1 MLRWIKKIIIAPVDW
16 VLYRLLNEQQRKKLT
31 EKLSDEQKAK
41 IKRLIGGKK
50 QAQRQQLKQ
59 IKHHLYSL
67 GFTEKGLEDLKSFY
81 ANIKDKHLKRLAAW
95 ELVLW
100 YANLYTEDGAKQAL
114 SYLPEASD
122 GEQDPDQ
129 LRRIAILKAECH
141 ERIHQIE
148 EGKQVLQ
155 HMLEKQPHPDVYL
168 GMANLEASIKDRLRW
183 INKAM
188 DVYSLQPITF
198 TTMENPSY
206 DDLANEPLNKKV
218 TDGPKVS
225 VIFPAYNAET
235 GIGTA
240 IESILRQT
248 WQNLELLVVD
258 DCSPDNT
265 AAVIRNYAKQ
275 DGRVKLLSTPVNSG
289 PYVARNIALKEAT
302 GEFIT
307 INDADDWSHMEKI
320 EIQVKHLIGNKNV
333 IANTSEHARLTEE
346 LKLYRRGTPGK
357 YIFPNM
363 SSIMFRR
370 EPVMEKIGF
379 WDSVRFAADGEF
391 KRRLIKVFGKAAY
404 VDLETGP
411 LSLPRQS
418 VASLT
423 SSSAFGYNGF
433 FKGVRKEYVESLE
446 YFHRQA
452 DSLYYPYPQE
462 KRPFPVPE
470 PMWPKREEK
479 LTGWREFDVIIASD
493 FRLQE
498 TNKPAEKEIEKQR
511 QAGKRIGLVQMYH
524 YHLSIHHDIQ
534 PEIRQ
539 LLDGQAVQMI
549 VYGEKVTSTR
559 LIIMTPRILEEQ
571 QKYVPEIKA
580 ESIAVI
586 MTETPEKNIDHMQ
599 EQLQAYFGRNGRW
612 YPMDETVRASFAHR
626 HPDQKS
632 QLAKENWEQI
642 TYEKLE
648 G

>member
-1 MLRWIKKIIIAPVDW
+1 MFRILKKIIIAPIDW
-16 VLYRLLNEQQRKKLT
+16 VLYRLLNEKQRKKLT
-31 EKLSDEQKAK
+31 DKLSDEQKAK

-67 GFTEKGLEDLKSFY
+67 GFTEKALEDLKSFH
-81 ANIKDKHLKRLAAW
+81 ANMKDKHLKRLAAW

-100 YANLYTEDGAKQAL
+100 FANIYTEDGAKQAL
-114 SYLPEASD
+114 AYIPAASD

-129 LRRIAILKAECH
+129 LRRIAIIKAECH
-141 ERIHQIE
+141 ERLNQME

-155 HMLEKQPHPDVYL
+155 EILKTQTHPDLYL
-168 GMANLEASIKDRLRW
+168 GLANLETSISDRVEW
-183 INKAM
+183 MNKAM
-188 DVYSLQPITF
+188 QMYDLQPITF
-198 TTMENPSY
+198 TAEDQPNY
-206 DDLANEPLNKKV
+206 DDIANEPLNRKIA
-218 TDGPKVS
+218 DGPKVS
-225 VIFPAYNAET
+225 VIFPAYNAES

-240 IESILRQT
+240 IESILAQT

-275 DGRVKLLSTPVNSG
+275 DSRVKLLSTPVNSG
-289 PYVARNIALKEAT
+289 PYVARNIALKQAT

-307 INDADDWSHMEKI
+307 INDADDWSHAEKI
-320 EIQVKHLIGNKNV
+320 EIQVKHLMDNKNI

-370 EPVMEKIGF
+370 KPVMEKVGF

-404 VDLETGP
+404 VDMETGP
-411 LSLPRQS
+411 LSLPRQA

-423 SSSAFGYNGF
+423 SSSAFGYSGF
-433 FKGVRKEYVESLE
+433 FMGVRKEYVESLE
-446 YFHRQA
+446 YFHKQA

-462 KRPFPVPE
+462 TRPFPVPE
-470 PMWPKREEK
+470 PMWPEREEK
-479 LTGWREFDVIIASD
+479 LTGYREFDVIIASD
-493 FRLQE
+493 FRLKE
-498 TNKPAEKEIEKQR
+498 TNKTAIKEIEKQL
-511 QAGKRIGLVQMYH
+511 QAGKRVGLTQMYH
-524 YHLSIHHDIQ
+524 YNLSINHDIQ

-539 LLDGQAVQMI
+539 MLDGKSVQMI
-549 VYGEKVTSTR
+549 VYGEKVTAAG
-559 LIIMTPRILEEQ
+559 IIVMNPLVLADR
-571 QKYVPEIKA
+571 QKYIPEIKA
-580 ESIAVI
+580 DSIAVI
-586 MTETPEKNIDHMQ
+586 LTETPDENMEQMQ
-599 EQLQAYFGRNGRW
+599 DQLQAYFGKRGRW
-612 YPMDETVRASFAHR
+612 YPIDETARESFENK
-626 HPDQKS
+626 HPDKKDR
-632 QLAKENWEQI
+632 LAKENWEQMA
-642 TYEKLE
+642 YEKLE

>member
-1 MLRWIKKIIIAPVDW
+1 MFRILKKIIIAPIDW

-31 EKLSDEQKAK
+31 DKLSDEQKAK

-67 GFTEKGLEDLKSFY
+67 GFTEKGLEDLKSFH
-81 ANIKDKHLKRLAAW
+81 ANMKDKHLKRLAAW

-100 YANLYTEDGAKQAL
+100 FANIYTEDGAKQAL
-114 SYLPEASD
+114 AYIPAASD

-129 LRRIAILKAECH
+129 LRRIAIIKAECH
-141 ERIHQIE
+141 ERLNQME

-155 HMLEKQPHPDVYL
+155 EILKTQTHPDLYL
-168 GMANLEASIKDRLRW
+168 GLANLETSISDRVEW
-183 INKAM
+183 MNKAM
-188 DVYSLQPITF
+188 QMYDLQPITF
-198 TTMENPSY
+198 TAEDQPNY
-206 DDLANEPLNKKV
+206 DDIANEPLNRKIA
-218 TDGPKVS
+218 DGPKVS
-225 VIFPAYNAET
+225 VIFPAYNAES

-240 IESILRQT
+240 IESILAQT

-265 AAVIRNYAKQ
+265 AAVIRSYAKQ
-275 DGRVKLLSTPVNSG
+275 DSRVKLLSTPVNSG
-289 PYVARNIALKEAT
+289 PYVARNIALKQAT

-307 INDADDWSHMEKI
+307 INDADDWSHAEKI
-320 EIQVKHLIGNKNV
+320 EIQVKHLMDNKNI

-370 EPVMEKIGF
+370 KPVMEKIGF

-404 VDLETGP
+404 ADLETGP
-411 LSLPRQS
+411 LSLPRQA

-423 SSSAFGYNGF
+423 SSSAFGYSGF
-433 FKGVRKEYVESLE
+433 FMGVRKEYVESLE
-446 YFHRQA
+446 YFHKQA

-462 KRPFPVPE
+462 TRPFPVPE

-479 LTGWREFDVIIASD
+479 LTGYREFDVIIASD
-493 FRLQE
+493 FRLKE
-498 TNKPAEKEIEKQR
+498 TNKTAIKEIEKQL
-511 QAGKRIGLVQMYH
+511 QAGKRVGLTQMYH
-524 YHLSIHHDIQ
+524 YNLSINHDIQ

-539 LLDGQAVQMI
+539 MLDGQSVQMI
-549 VYGEKVTSTR
+549 VYGEKVTAAG
-559 LIIMTPRILEEQ
+559 IIVMNPLVLADR
-571 QKYVPEIKA
+571 QKYIPEIKA
-580 ESIAVI
+580 ERIAVI
-586 MTETPEKNIDHMQ
+586 LTETPDENMEQMQ
-599 EQLQAYFGRNGRW
+599 DQLQAYFGKRGRW
-612 YPMDETVRASFAHR
+612 YPIDETARESFENK
-626 HPDQKS
+626 HPDKKDR
-632 QLAKENWEQI
+632 LAKENWEQM
-642 TYEKLE
+642 TYEKL
-648 G
+648 GG